1 MKNIS
6 KAYLVIV
13 ILMLCASKVLN
24 HEENKEHTNAIVQPL
39 TNEMTIT
46 FIPEGE

>member
-6 KAYLVIV
+6 KAYLIIA
-13 ILMLCASKVLN
+13 ILALCASKTLGD
-24 HEENKEHTNAIVQPL
+24 EKSKEQTSAIVQPL